1 MNGLMLACMRSALGL
16 AVVAG
21 LGQAP
26 AIAQADPWPG
36 IRADYR
42 EGAFDQALA
51 GLTRLLEANPDD
63 REALY
68 YTAIIQWRLENY
80 AEAARAYRRVLALD
94 PRGPFG
100 QDAEAWLAANGHLV
114 PAPPS
119 PTPAPPTPSPV
130 PVAVTARPT
139 PSPRP
144 QATPKPTPKPV
155 SKPTPRP
162 TSPPRARASIL
173 PLEAL
178 RPGGQVVAP
187 WLQAQPQGKNKR
199 PRSANARLGY
209 FKGADGSFEFVPP
222 AGFVL
227 LDEGTQGLEL
237 STLFGLPRTGATS
250 ETPATLLITWREFDE
265 LKSLNSSQ
273 RAARERQLLMME
285 ASMYGPGAQLEGR
298 YGGPCYRVRQTQ
310 GAWAADTILFFQHR
324 KLYAL
329 TFGGAASQLEKHRA
343 QVEKS
348 LGTPIFYP

>member
-1 MNGLMLACMRSALGL
+1 MNGLMLACMRGALGL

-51 GLTRLLEANPDD
+51 GLARLLEANPDD

-68 YTAIIQWRLENY
+68 YTAIIQWRLEHY
-80 AEAARAYRRVLALD
+80 PEAARAYRRVLALD
-94 PRGPFG
+94 PHGPFG
-100 QDAEAWLAANGHLV
+100 QDAETWLAAYGHLA

-119 PTPAPPTPSPV
+119 PIPAPPTPV
-130 PVAVTARPT
+130 PVAVSARP
-139 PSPRP
+139 
-144 QATPKPTPKPV
+144 TPKPTPRATPKPQ
-155 SKPTPRP
+155 PRP
-162 TSPPRARASIL
+162 TAKPQPRPTAPPRAKASIL
-173 PLEAL
+173 PIEAL
-178 RPGGQVVAP
+178 RPHGAATVAP

-199 PRSANARLGY
+199 PRSANARPGY
-209 FKGADGSFEFVPP
+209 FKGADGSFEFIPP
-222 AGFVL
+222 SGFVL

-237 STLFGLPRTGATS
+237 STLFGLPRTAATA
-250 ETPATLLITWREFDE
+250 EAPATLLITWREFEE
-265 LKSLNSSQ
+265 LKALNASQ

-298 YGGPCYRVRQTQ
+298 YGGPCYRVRQAQ

-329 TFGGAASQLEKHRA
+329 TFGGAASELEKHRA